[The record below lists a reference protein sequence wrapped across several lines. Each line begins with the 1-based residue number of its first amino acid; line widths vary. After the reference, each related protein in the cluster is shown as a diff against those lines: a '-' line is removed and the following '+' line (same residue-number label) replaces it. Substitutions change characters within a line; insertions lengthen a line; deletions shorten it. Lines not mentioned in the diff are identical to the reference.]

1 MIQRV
6 KLENYLS
13 NYFVYTE
20 TKDEN
25 ECIKEDLSGQ
35 EIFQKDESK
44 TDLVPVG
51 EKKTQSE
58 NPTEREI
65 AVTTVIV
72 TEDGAKDPGSAASQG
87 SSGAKE
93 KLEKQEEK
101 KDKQTD
107 LSLQNSAAFN
117 NINENNDHNPAS
129 DRTNTSQII
138 NETPKNKNKTT
149 AESQNDN
156 IIPSGNV

>member
-1 MIQRV
+1 M
-6 KLENYLS
+6 
-13 NYFVYTE
+13 
-20 TKDEN
+20 
-25 ECIKEDLSGQ
+25 
-35 EIFQKDESK
+35 
-44 TDLVPVG
+44 
-51 EKKTQSE
+51 
-58 NPTEREI
+58 
-65 AVTTVIV
+65 TTVIV
-72 TEDGAKDPGSAASQG
+72 TEDGAKDPSSAASQG
-87 SSGAKE
+87 SPGAKE
-93 KLEKQEEK
+93 KLEKLEEK

-129 DRTNTSQII
+129 DRTYTSQII